1 MENDKKD
8 LLNKSICSQFS
19 KLNETKNGE
28 EVQKC
33 IDNINTLYRISIE
46 ESKDEHNFEEKI
58 SRIEMEKS
66 QFDEGALD
74 HRDDMELRLK
84 ELEEK
89 ISDRKWKNGIAIG
102 TCIATIGFQLAVV
115 CGIFDFE
122 KGATF
127 TSCVKNYIL
136 NDIFKRKK

>member
-1 MENDKKD
+1 MENKKD
-8 LLNKSICSQFS
+8 LLNEAIYTQFS
-19 KLNETKNGE
+19 KLNNSKNGDE
-28 EVQKC
+28 TQKYINN
-33 IDNINTLYRISIE
+33 IDTLYRISIE
-46 ESKDEHNFEEKI
+46 ESKDEHNFEEKMN
-58 SRIEMEKS
+58 RIEMEKS

-102 TCIATIGFQLAVV
+102 TCVATIGFQLAVI
-115 CGIFDFE
+115 CGMFDFE

-127 TSCVKNYIL
+127 TSCVKNYIF